1 MLKPILYVIAGC
13 NGSGK
18 SSFSNALTPKNTLPY
33 DYDLVFLSKF
43 KSLIDTELRD
53 RMAHNLSMEDLKLNI
68 ETAINGRL
76 NFCYE
81 TNFNSTP
88 LYWPKIFKQAD
99 YRIELAFFCLDSIE
113 KAKERVR
120 IRVEN
125 GGHFVPDAEIE
136 DRYKLGFQNLNEH
149 WVFFDSIHLFETSKY
164 NSPPKHLLTIEQNKV
179 IVLDDFPDY
188 LDVLTPSI
196 ANRLK

>member
-1 MLKPILYVIAGC
+1 MSKPVLLVVAGC

-18 SSFSNALTPKNTLPY
+18 SSFSKAFSPNDVVPY
-33 DYDLVFLSKF
+33 DYDLVFLDF
-43 KSLIDTELRD
+43 YKSLIDNELRE
-53 RMAHNLSMEDLKLNI
+53 RMAHNLSIEDLRISI
-68 ETAINGRL
+68 ESARSQEK

-88 LYWPKIFKQAD
+88 LYWPTVFKRDD
-99 YRIELAFFCLDSIE
+99 YRLELAFFCLDSID

-136 DRYKLGFQNLNEH
+136 KRYVLGYKHLNEY
-149 WVFFDSIHLFETSKY
+149 WEFFDAVHLFETSEY
-164 NSPPKHLLTIEQNKV
+164 DCEPKHLLTIEQNVLV
-179 IVLDDFPDY
+179 ILEDFPDY
-188 LDVLTPSI
+188 LISLIPNI
-196 ANRLK
+196 ADRLK